1 MFDIAWSE
9 LGVIAVVALV
19 VIGPKDLPKVLR
31 TVGQWTSKARSMAR
45 EFQSGIDDMVRESE
59 LDELRKSAKQV
70 TDFSLENEIKKTV
83 DPDGS
88 LEKTLTADALPS
100 YNDLVS
106 PDGTLPAPAPTD
118 AVSLAEA
125 DAAKA
130 AAQAPAVEPV
140 PAAPATDTA
149 APANA
154 VSGVPAKEEPKP

>member
-31 TVGQWTSKARSMAR
+31 AVGQWTSKARTMAR

-59 LDELRKSAKQV
+59 LDELRKAAKSV
-70 TDFSLENEIKKTV
+70 TDFSVENEIKKTV

-88 LEKTLTADALPS
+88 LEKSLSADILPS

-106 PDGTLPAPAPTD
+106 PDGTLPA
-118 AVSLAEA
+118 
-125 DAAKA
+125 
-130 AAQAPAVEPV
+130 
-140 PAAPATDTA
+140 AAPADAVTEPA
-149 APANA
+149 A
-154 VSGVPAKEEPKP
+154 EPQVAATPVKDEIKP